1 MTLLINA
8 DALSKF
14 NDSGFNFV
22 DNSDKPVD
30 FDKLSDGTTYTLRNG
45 ATVVQDNMAKA
56 NVVNT
61 INNEFG
67 NKTNI

>member
-1 MTLLINA
+1 M
-8 DALSKF
+8 
-14 NDSGFNFV
+14 

-30 FDKLSDGTTYTLRNG
+30 FDNLSDDTTYTLRNG

-67 NKTNI
+67 TKTNI